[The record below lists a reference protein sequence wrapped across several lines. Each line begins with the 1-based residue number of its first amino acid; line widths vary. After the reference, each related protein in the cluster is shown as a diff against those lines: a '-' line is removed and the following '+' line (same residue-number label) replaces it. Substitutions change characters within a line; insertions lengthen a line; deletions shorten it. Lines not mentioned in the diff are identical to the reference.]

1 MVKDACIVLCVP
13 SPVPVPP
20 TPGLLKWQEETQ
32 ASLACWTVVVLV
44 FGSPGL
50 ALGQSPADACPDHP
64 RTSAVSGPHYQHLSF
79 AKNPVE
85 EALKSPEMPGFDAS
99 ENASQPLSPALIHHC
114 AVTLEF

>member
-1 MVKDACIVLCVP
+1 MFSVSRPP
-13 SPVPVPP
+13 SQSPH
-20 TPGLLKWQEETQ
+20 PGLLKWQEETQ

-50 ALGQSPADACPDHP
+50 ALGQSPADACPDYP
-64 RTSAVSGPHYQHLSF
+64 RTRAVSGPHYQHLSF

-99 ENASQPLSPALIHHC
+99 EDASQPLSPALIHHC